1 MKEVTEKAQ
10 EAYKQAMRSNDKNT
24 CKLLDGIFGADTFRP
39 KDVKD
44 RIKTFEDA
52 INELGEG
59 HKFVVDY
66 TALKGSTLS
75 NDVIA
80 YLKLRIISAALN
92 EGWEPQFTEDEYR
105 YFPWFCLY
113 TNREIEQ
120 MPQDRRKG
128 VCLWGGS
135 AYNGTRCGLGGSYS
149 TYDFSVSSTCCGA
162 RLTLKTRELAIYS
175 GKQFIDIWKDFVVL

>member
-24 CKLLDGIFGADTFRP
+24 CKLLEGIFGADTFRP

-59 HKFVVDY
+59 HKFVVEY

-92 EGWEPQFTEDEYR
+92 EGWEPQFTKDEYR
-105 YFPWFCLY
+105 YFPWFCLH
-113 TNREIEQ
+113 TKREIEQ
-120 MPQDRRKG
+120 MSEDRRKEL
-128 VCLWGGS
+128 CLWGGS
-135 AYNGTRCGLGGSYS
+135 AYNGAICGLGYS
-149 TYDFSVSSTCCGA
+149 CSGAGFSFSDTYCVA
-162 RLTLKTRELAIYS
+162 RLSLKSRELAMYS

>member
-24 CKLLDGIFGADTFRP
+24 CKLLEGIFGADTFRP

-80 YLKLRIISAALN
+80 YLKLRIISDALN
-92 EGWEPQFTEDEYR
+92 EGWQPQFTQYEYR

-113 TNREIEQ
+113 TKREIEQ
-120 MPQDRRKG
+120 MPEDRRKG
-128 VCLWGGS
+128 LCLWGGFVGYGS
-135 AYNGTRCGLGGSYS
+135 HCGLGCSR
-149 TYDFSVSSTCCGA
+149 SVIDSSLSGTSCVA
-162 RLTLKTRELAIYS
+162 SLTLKTRELAIYS

>member
-10 EAYKQAMRSNDKNT
+10 EAYKQALRSNDKNT
-24 CKLLDGIFGADTFRP
+24 CKLLEGIFGADTFRP

-59 HKFVVDY
+59 HKFVVEY

-92 EGWEPQFTEDEYR
+92 EGWEPQFTKDEYR
-105 YFPWFCLY
+105 YFPWFCLH
-113 TNREIEQ
+113 TKREIEQ
-120 MPQDRRKG
+120 MSEDRRKEL
-128 VCLWGGS
+128 CLCCS
-135 AYNGTRCGLGGSYS
+135 VYSPYCGLVFSRS
-149 TYDFSVSSTCCGA
+149 DSDFSHSVTTCGA
-162 RLTLKTRELAIYS
+162 LLSLKSRELAMYS

>member
-24 CKLLDGIFGADTFRP
+24 CKLLEGIFGVDTFRP

-59 HKFVVDY
+59 HKFVVEY

-113 TNREIEQ
+113 TKREIEQ
-120 MPQDRRKG
+120 MSEDRSKG
-128 VCLWGGS
+128 LCLWGGS
-135 AYNGTRCGLGGSYS
+135 ARCGTYCGLGYSGSGH
-149 TYDFSVSSTCCGA
+149 DFSLSHACCGA
-162 RLTLKTRELAIYS
+162 SLTLKTRELAIYS
-175 GKQFIDIWKDFVVL
+175 GKQFIDIWKDFVII

>member
-1 MKEVTEKAQ
+1 MEKAIEKAI
-10 EAYKQAMRSNDKNT
+10 EAYRQAQKNADNKT
-24 CKLLDGIFGADTFRP
+24 CELLEGIFGADTLRP

-52 INELGEG
+52 VNELGEG

-113 TNREIEQ
+113 TKREIEQ
-120 MPQDRRKG
+120 MPEDRRKG
-128 VCLWGGS
+128 LCLWGGS
-135 AYNGTRCGLGGSYS
+135 ADNGSDCGLGCSSSYA
-149 TYDFSVSSTCCGA
+149 DFSLSDTSSGA
-162 RLTLKTRELAIYS
+162 RLALKTRELAIYS

>member
-1 MKEVTEKAQ
+1 MEKAIEKAI
-10 EAYKQAMRSNDKNT
+10 EAYRQAQKNADNKT
-24 CKLLDGIFGADTFRP
+24 CKLLEGIFGADTFRP

-105 YFPWFCLY
+105 YFPWLYLY
-113 TNREIEQ
+113 TKREIEQ
-120 MPQDRRKG
+120 MSEDRRKEL
-128 VCLWGGS
+128 CLFGCTAS
-135 AYNGTRCGLGGSYS
+135 KGSY
-149 TYDFSVSSTCCGA
+149 FGA
-162 RLTLKTRELAIYS
+162 RLALKTRELAIYS
-175 GKQFIDIWKDFVVL
+175 GKQFINIWKDFVII

>member
-1 MKEVTEKAQ
+1 MEKAIEKAI
-10 EAYKQAMRSNDKNT
+10 EAYRQAQKNADNKT
-24 CKLLDGIFGADTFRP
+24 CELLEGIFGADTFRP

-59 HKFVVDY
+59 HKFVVEY

-113 TNREIEQ
+113 TKREIEQ
-120 MPQDRRKG
+120 MPEDRRKG
-128 VCLWGGS
+128 LCLWGGS
-135 AYNGTRCGLGGSYS
+135 AYDGASCGLGCSGSS
-149 TYDFSVSSTCCGA
+149 DGFSISDAYCGA
-162 RLTLKTRELAIYS
+162 RLAYY
-175 GKQFIDIWKDFVVL
+175 GKPTIVNGADL

>member
-1 MKEVTEKAQ
+1 MEKAIEKAI
-10 EAYKQAMRSNDKNT
+10 EAYRQAQKNADNKT
-24 CKLLDGIFGADTFRP
+24 CELLEGIFGADTFRP

-92 EGWEPQFTEDEYR
+92 EGWEHQFTEYEYR
-105 YFPWFCLY
+105 DFPWFCLY
-113 TNREIEQ
+113 TKREI
-120 MPQDRRKG
+120 
-128 VCLWGGS
+128 
-135 AYNGTRCGLGGSYS
+135 
-149 TYDFSVSSTCCGA
+149 
-162 RLTLKTRELAIYS
+162 
-175 GKQFIDIWKDFVVL
+175 

>member
-24 CKLLDGIFGADTFRP
+24 CKLLEGIFGADTFRP

-59 HKFVVDY
+59 HKFVVEY
-66 TALKGSTLS
+66 TALKGSTIS

-120 MPQDRRKG
+120 MPEDRRKG
-128 VCLWGGS
+128 LCVWGGFES
-135 AYNGTRCGLGGSYS
+135 HCTSYGLGYSPSYR
-149 TYDFSVSSTCCGA
+149 DFSSSSACCGA

-175 GKQFIDIWKDFVVL
+175 GKQFINIWKDFVII

>member
-24 CKLLDGIFGADTFRP
+24 CKLLEGIFGADTFRP

-59 HKFVVDY
+59 HKFVVEY

-80 YLKLRIISAALN
+80 YLKLRIITAALN
-92 EGWEPQFTEDEYR
+92 EGWKPIFINEEKR

-113 TNREIEQ
+113 TKEEIEQ
-120 MPQDRRKG
+120 MSEGRREKLHLC
-128 VCLWGGS
+128 VS
-135 AYNGTRCGLGGSYS
+135 ANNGTNCGLGILG
-149 TYDFSVSSTCCGA
+149 THYDFSHSYTCHA
-162 RLTLKTRELAIYS
+162 AFLSLKTDELAIYS
-175 GKQFIDIWKDFVVL
+175 GTQFIDIWKDFVGL

>member
-24 CKLLDGIFGADTFRP
+24 CKLLEGIFGADTFRP

-66 TALKGSTLS
+66 TSLKGSTLS

-120 MPQDRRKG
+120 MPEDRRKG
-128 VCLWGGS
+128 LCLLGDYACS
-135 AYNGTRCGLGGSYS
+135 GTHCGLGCSR
-149 TYDFSVSSTCCGA
+149 SVIDSSLSGTSCVA

>member
-24 CKLLDGIFGADTFRP
+24 CKLLEGIFGADTFRP

-92 EGWEPQFTEDEYR
+92 EGWEPQFTEYKYR

-113 TNREIEQ
+113 TKRESEQ
-120 MPQDRRKG
+120 MPKNRRKEL
-128 VCLWGGS
+128 CLLGCKEGGS
-135 AYNGTRCGLGGSYS
+135 TYRGLDCSLSG
-149 TYDFSVSSTCCGA
+149 YDFSVSSAGCGA
-162 RLTLKTRELAIYS
+162 HLSLKTSELAIYS
-175 GKQFIDIWKDFVVL
+175 GMQFIDIWKDFVVL